1 MIVYGKQVFFYL
13 LQRHKEL
20 INELYLAKEC
30 DRAIFSQVAK
40 SGFRI
45 KKLDFKAAQSYARGG
60 NHQGFLMDIK
70 EIHFAS
76 LMELKK
82 GKFLAMLWGLS
93 DMGNMGAIVR
103 TAYALGVDGLIFIAR
118 RLNMETLI
126 RTSSG
131 AAASLPIALLEDGF
145 SAINELKQVGFKLYG
160 ADSQGRDI
168 RNFQENVDKKVLIVG
183 SEGEGL
189 SQKVIKKCDDCLGIV
204 MQNDFDSLNVNAAF
218 AILCDRMMY
227 AKL

>member
-30 DRAIFSQVAK
+30 DKATFSQVAR
-40 SGFRI
+40 SGFKI
-45 KKLDFKAAQSYARGG
+45 KKLDFKAAQAYAKGG

-70 EIHFAS
+70 EPSFS
-76 LMELKK
+76 TLSELKK
-82 GKFLAMLWGLS
+82 DDFLVMLWGVS
-93 DMGNMGAIVR
+93 DMGNHGAIIR
-103 TAYALGVDGLIFIAR
+103 TAYALGVDGLIFVGR
-118 RLNMETLI
+118 RLNMETLM

-131 AAASLPIALLEDGF
+131 AAASLPIVLLEDGL
-145 SAINELKQVGFKLYG
+145 SALNELKQVGFSLYG
-160 ADSQGRDI
+160 ADSGGKEI
-168 RNFQENVDKKVLIVG
+168 HNFKVNEGKKVLIMG

-189 SQKVIKKCDDCLGIV
+189 SQKIMKKCDDCVGIA
-204 MQNDFDSLNVNAAF
+204 MKNDFDSLNVSAAF
-218 AILCDRMMY
+218 AILCDRMLH